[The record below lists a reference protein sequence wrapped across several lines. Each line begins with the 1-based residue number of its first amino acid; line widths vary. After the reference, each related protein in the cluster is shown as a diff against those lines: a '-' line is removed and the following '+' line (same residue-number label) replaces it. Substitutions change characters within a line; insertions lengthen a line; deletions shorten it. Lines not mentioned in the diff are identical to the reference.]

1 VRTRILLFLLSLV
14 LVPTA
19 TIAVILFAR
28 GYRFSLKLQTL
39 QATGLLSAT
48 SLPTGASVYI
58 NGELKTATDT
68 TLNLTPGVY
77 QVKIKKDGFAPWG
90 KTLNIEPEV
99 VTRTAPLLFPT
110 VPSMRAVTF
119 SEASL
124 PTLSSDGS
132 KIAYLSEN
140 KLYTLDLS
148 ESPLGLLNRESK
160 LVSTTSLPPPN
171 LGGGGRQAGGGIS
184 SLEWSPDNKQILLFS
199 TPSAYLADLT
209 KQEVQPVLDLKALRK
224 EWSNTK
230 DIRLSRNTELLPQQI
245 RNILAS
251 SAAELVW
258 SPKENKVLYT
268 ATASAVIPENLIPQL
283 PGSNS
288 QPQER
293 QLRVGKKYVY
303 DLEEDRNFNI
313 QCLMSNIQWFSDS
326 NHIICVQ
333 NKKIVIMEYDGTNPT
348 TVYTG
353 PMESDFVAAY
363 PSAKQ
368 LLILTN
374 LTGNSTIPPNL
385 YAVSLR

>member
-1 VRTRILLFLLSLV
+1 
-14 LVPTA
+14 
-19 TIAVILFAR
+19 
-28 GYRFSLKLQTL
+28 
-39 QATGLLSAT
+39 
-48 SLPTGASVYI
+48 
-58 NGELKTATDT
+58 
-68 TLNLTPGVY
+68 
-77 QVKIKKDGFAPWG
+77 
-90 KTLNIEPEV
+90 
-99 VTRTAPLLFPT
+99 
-110 VPSMRAVTF
+110 MRAVTF